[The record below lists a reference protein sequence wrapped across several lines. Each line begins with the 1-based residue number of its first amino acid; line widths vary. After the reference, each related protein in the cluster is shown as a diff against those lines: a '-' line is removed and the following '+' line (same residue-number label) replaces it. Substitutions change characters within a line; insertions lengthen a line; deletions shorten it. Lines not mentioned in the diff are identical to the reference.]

1 MVLMVL
7 EPYLVHRLG
16 SPIGNPAGR
25 AMIEFDFRRENDFEI
40 DETRLETGDWLTSLL
55 TFREPDFD
63 PTNEWLFLSTLP
75 VILPVI
81 TSWDE

>member
-1 MVLMVL
+1 
-7 EPYLVHRLG
+7 
-16 SPIGNPAGR
+16 
-25 AMIEFDFRRENDFEI
+25 MIEFDFRRENDFEI

-55 TFREPDFD
+55 TFRDPDFD

-81 TSWDE
+81 TS

>member
-1 MVLMVL
+1 
-7 EPYLVHRLG
+7 
-16 SPIGNPAGR
+16 
-25 AMIEFDFRRENDFEI
+25 MIEFDFRRENDFEI